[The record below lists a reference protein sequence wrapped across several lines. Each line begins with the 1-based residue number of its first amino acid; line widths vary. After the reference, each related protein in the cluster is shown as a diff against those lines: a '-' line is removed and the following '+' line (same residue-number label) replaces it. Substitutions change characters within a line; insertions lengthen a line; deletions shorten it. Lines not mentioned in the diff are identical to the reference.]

1 MIITLFDT
9 QDYWNDDPDFA
20 YDEWNFFKHRL
31 FDQVGR
37 NYCVLQGKEGL
48 WDGSH
53 KAGFC
58 GDIEEAVITMINNK
72 DDFKFED
79 RDGQLWATAYHHDG
93 HNEYHIKVLTDG
105 GMNFYE
111 DGVDILTREQ
121 LHDNLMTN
129 DEYSE
134 EICMI
139 KKGDI
144 R

>member
-1 MIITLFDT
+1 MVTTLFDT
-9 QDYWNDDPDFA
+9 QDYWDDDPDFA

-58 GDIEEAVITMINNK
+58 GDIKEAITTMVNNK
-72 DDFKFED
+72 DDFRFED
-79 RDGQLWATAYHHDG
+79 RDGQLWGVTFHHDG
-93 HNEYHIKVLTDG
+93 CNEYHIKVLTDD
-105 GMNFYE
+105 GMDFYE
-111 DGVDILTREQ
+111 EGVDVFTREK
-121 LHDNLMTN
+121 LHDILLNN
-129 DEYSE
+129 DDYSE
-134 EICMI
+134 EISVFE
-139 KKGDI
+139 KE